1 MQKDF
6 DEWNKIKQI
15 IHCND
20 EVKLYHTRELWW
32 ASLGVNVGSEQD
44 GSGENYDRP
53 VLILKGLSKQTC
65 IILPLTSSS
74 EKHKMRV
81 QIGMVQGKKA
91 SVIISQ
97 IRVIDTKRLVYK
109 IGFLDK
115 DIFDKIT
122 KTIKNLF

>member
-1 MQKDF
+1 MKDF
-6 DEWNKIKQI
+6 NSWNRKKGA
-15 IHCND
+15 IHNNN
-20 EVKLYHTRELWW
+20 ENKLYHTRELWW
-32 ASLGVNVGSEQD
+32 CSLGVNIGSEQD

-65 IILPLTSSS
+65 IILPLTSSP
-74 EKHKMRV
+74 EKHKMRILIGKV
-81 QIGMVQGKKA
+81 QNKEA

-97 IRVIDTKRLVYK
+97 IRVVDTKRLVYK

-115 DIFDKIT
+115 NIFTNIT